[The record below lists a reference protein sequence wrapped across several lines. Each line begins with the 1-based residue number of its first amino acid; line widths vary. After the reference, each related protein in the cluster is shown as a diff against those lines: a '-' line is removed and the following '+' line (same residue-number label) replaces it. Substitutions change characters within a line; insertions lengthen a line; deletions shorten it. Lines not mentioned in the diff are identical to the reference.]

1 MDGDDN
7 MTDDFFSMEFKS
19 IGELIKRLD
28 MFDEKQSTAVINA
41 MHKAGDMIEAEQKR
55 LAPDYTRDSIKQS
68 KVYATKKGSI
78 GVTVGYQAGSFQ
90 KDENGFAPGMVGT
103 VMEYGRPGQS
113 PGHTSPT
120 MTQVRNGKEV
130 EVSKGTIQP
139 QPHIRRGFDNVREK
153 AVETVIDTIMQE
165 LDKAFNG

>member
-1 MDGDDN
+1 
-7 MTDDFFSMEFKS
+7 MTDDFFFFVFKS

-28 MFDEKQSTAVINA
+28 MFDEKQSAAVINA

-68 KVYATKKGSI
+68 KVYTTKKGSI

>member
-1 MDGDDN
+1 MP
-7 MTDDFFSMEFKS
+7 DDFFSMEFKS

-28 MFDEKQSTAVINA
+28 MFDEKQSTTVINA

-55 LAPDYTRDSIKQS
+55 LAPECTRDSVKQS
-68 KVYATKKGSI
+68 KVYTTKKGSI
-78 GVTVGYQAGSFQ
+78 GVTVGYQADSFN
-90 KDENGFAPGMVGT
+90 KDENGFAPGLVGT

-113 PGHTSPT
+113 PERSSPT

-153 AVETVIDTIMQE
+153 AVEIVIDTIMQE

>member
-1 MDGDDN
+1 

-28 MFDEKQSTAVINA
+28 MFDEKQSAAVINA

-68 KVYATKKGSI
+68 KVYTTKKGSI

-153 AVETVIDTIMQE
+153 AVEMVIDTIMQE